1 MAAAQSWRAL
11 ELRHPDIWSLSLR
24 RVLDLTEHELIA
36 DCDTPEEVA
45 DMAATIADPLRAA
58 RDRSRRTLALI
69 AGVGD
74 IG

>member
-1 MAAAQSWRAL
+1 
-11 ELRHPDIWSLSLR
+11 LR
-24 RVLDLTEHELIA
+24 RVLDLTEHELLA

-45 DMAATIADPLRAA
+45 DMAATIADPIRAA

-74 IG
+74 VG